1 MRRALRAGAPLSAAL
16 LVAVFALA
24 PILWMVATSFKPPG
38 EYVSTSL
45 RFWPR
50 DPTLTHY
57 RELFAEGFLARLWNS
72 LVVTAGSTALAILAA
87 FPAAYALARLR
98 FPARLD
104 AAFLLLVLIV
114 KLLPPIV
121 VAVPLFQILRGLGLL
136 DSLPG
141 LILAY
146 QVYTLPFAIW
156 MLLGFVREV
165 PWELEEAAMLDG
177 AGLARRLLLIVAPV
191 MRAGI
196 AATAVFVAVL
206 AWNEFLFALLFIQT
220 PSRFTL
226 PVWIATFITE
236 DETFWGKLMGI
247 GLLSSLPV
255 MLVVGYLQRWLV
267 TGFGGTGR

>member
-1 MRRALRAGAPLSAAL
+1 MRAALRDGAPLLAAL
-16 LVAVFALA
+16 LAAVIALA
-24 PILWMVATSFKPPG
+24 PIAWMAATSFKPPG

-45 RFWPR
+45 RFWPQQ
-50 DPTLTHY
+50 PTLDHY
-57 RELFAEGFLARLWNS
+57 GELFAEGFARRLANS
-72 LVVTAGSTALAILAA
+72 VLVTAGSTALAILAA

-104 AAFLLLVLIV
+104 AAFLLLVLVV

-136 DSLPG
+136 DSLLG
-141 LILAY
+141 LVLSY
-146 QVYTLPFAIW
+146 QVYALPFAIW

-177 AGLARRLLLIVAPV
+177 ASLPGRLLRVVAPV

-255 MLVVGYLQRWLV
+255 MLAVGYLQRWLV
-267 TGFGGTGR
+267 VGFGGSGR

>member
-1 MRRALRAGAPLSAAL
+1 MRRALGDGAPFLAAL
-16 LVAVFALA
+16 LVAVIALA
-24 PILWMVATSFKPPG
+24 PIAWMVATSFKPPG

-45 RFWPR
+45 RFWPQA
-50 DPTLTHY
+50 PTLAHY
-57 RELFAEGFLARLWNS
+57 GELFGEGFLRRLANS
-72 LVVTAGSTALAILAA
+72 LSVTAGSTALAILAA
-87 FPAAYALARLR
+87 FPASYALARLR

-104 AAFLLLVLIV
+104 VAFLLLVLVV

-121 VAVPLFQILRGLGLL
+121 VAVPLFQILRALGLL
-136 DSLPG
+136 DSLWG
-141 LILAY
+141 LVLSY
-146 QVYTLPFAIW
+146 QVYALPFAIW

-165 PWELEEAAMLDG
+165 PRELEEAAMLDG
-177 AGLARRLLLIVAPV
+177 AGLPRRLLLVVVPV

-236 DETFWGKLMGI
+236 DETFWGELMGI

-255 MLVVGYLQRWLV
+255 MLAVGYLQRWLV
-267 TGFGGTGR
+267 TGFGGSGR